1 MQVTHWPKDEYGHF
15 YNGDSY
21 IILNTYKKPD
31 SDVSL
36 SILSIHWENKME
48 EEVILWMELCQLL
61 NSAPKEIPY
70 FTDHKGL
77 EQLFACG

>member
-1 MQVTHWPKDEYGHF
+1 MTHWPKDEYGHF

-36 SILSIHWENKME
+36 SVLFITNHYDPIRLK
-48 EEVILWMELCQLL
+48 
-61 NSAPKEIPY
+61 KEFVSLRISNIN
-70 FTDHKGL
+70 
-77 EQLFACG
+77 C